1 MGLFIQARKA
11 EMVINENDT
20 DDVVELIYTTIIS
33 KTGTS
38 LGKGSDQNV
47 CSVIDHKISIS
58 KYNLLAESSYVEFRK
73 EFIHKRA

>member
-38 LGKGSDQNV
+38 LGKGSD
-47 CSVIDHKISIS
+47 
-58 KYNLLAESSYVEFRK
+58 
-73 EFIHKRA
+73 